1 VRNVRRTM
9 KIKNMNYL
17 YWLLCLHRSKT
28 FIEQL
33 LKEES
38 FYSEIITLADEFYSE
53 IITLKDELER
63 RLKIHCK

>member
-1 VRNVRRTM
+1 MVRRT
-9 KIKNMNYL
+9 L
-17 YWLLCLHRSKT
+17 RTCPVVLLICLHRSKT

>member
-1 VRNVRRTM
+1 
-9 KIKNMNYL
+9 MNYL

-38 FYSEIITLADEFYSE
+38 FSSEIITLADEFYSE